1 MQIDAATQAA
11 LERDGIIPHWLLW
24 ISARNRTTG
33 STETAG
39 FWTGADDRTFTVD
52 GQVRSYFGAGGLAQ
66 IGPITYEAGRQVRM
80 QQVSLAITAP
90 EVEQAIRTYDP
101 RLAPAELHLA
111 LFDPDTMA
119 LVSITRAFSGWVD
132 EAPIRD
138 AAMADGIIGSVCEVT
153 LASSSRQGTR
163 TLTTKK
169 SDSAQQRRSGDRGR
183 RWADVSGSVP
193 VWWGEVRVEA

>member
-1 MQIDAATQAA
+1 MQIDATTQAA
-11 LERDGIIPHWLLW
+11 LDRSGIAPYWLLW
-24 ISARNRTTG
+24 ISARNRTSG
-33 STETAG
+33 ATEATG

-52 GQVRSYFGAGGLAQ
+52 GQARDYFGAGGLAQ

-80 QQVSLAITAP
+80 QQVSLAITTP
-90 EVEQAIRTYDP
+90 EVEQAIRSYDP

-119 LVSITRAFSGWVD
+119 LVSITRTFSGWVD

-138 AAMADGIIGSVCEVT
+138 GAMSDGIAGSVCEVT
-153 LASSSRQGTR
+153 LASSSRQATR
-163 TLTTKK
+163 TLATKK

-183 RWADVSGSVP
+183 RWSDISGSVP
-193 VWWGEVRVEA
+193 VWWGEVRSEA